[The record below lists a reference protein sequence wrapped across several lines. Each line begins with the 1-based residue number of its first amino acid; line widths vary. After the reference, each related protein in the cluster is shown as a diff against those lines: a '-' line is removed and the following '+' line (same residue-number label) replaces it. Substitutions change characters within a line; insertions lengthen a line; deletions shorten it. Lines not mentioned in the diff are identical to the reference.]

1 MKTRTF
7 KIEDK
12 RSDRLDNLLLQR
24 GQTLEEFLEP
34 WLADA
39 DTHMGHNP
47 ADDPEDQQAAADR
60 FARKATKA
68 EGERAEA
75 KRIREEQEAA
85 ILSDANSGKP
95 VKEGKNG

>member
-7 KIEDK
+7 QIEDK

-47 ADDPEDQQAAADR
+47 ADDPEDQAAAAER

-68 EGERAEA
+68 KGEREEA
-75 KRIREEQEAA
+75 AGKQQEAA
-85 ILSDANSGKP
+85 ILVEANSGKE
-95 VKEGKNG
+95 KEGKDV